1 LPGELQAAIGA
12 SPYIVYM
19 GGPLARKRFDW
30 AVQVM
35 AECGRPDLHLVAC
48 GFGAPA
54 RATAQS
60 ALPQALGQRVHFA
73 PFLSDAELL
82 ALYRNAGAVIYPTLY
97 EGFGF
102 PAIEAQAAG
111 VPAIF
116 SAVGSLAELV
126 GPLAF
131 VVEPHDL
138 SAWVQ
143 AVQRALAVSGPG
155 RAGRAAAARHW
166 AQGYSW
172 QRSFEQHLAVYRG
185 TLAAQGAPR

>member
-1 LPGELQAAIGA
+1 
-12 SPYIVYM
+12 M
-19 GGPLARKRFDW
+19 
-30 AVQVM
+30 
-35 AECGRPDLHLVAC
+35 
-48 GFGAPA
+48 
-54 RATAQS
+54 
-60 ALPQALGQRVHFA
+60 
-73 PFLSDAELL
+73 
-82 ALYRNAGAVIYPTLY
+82 
-97 EGFGF
+97 
-102 PAIEAQAAG
+102 
-111 VPAIF
+111 PAIF